1 MQVRVGCE
9 ITYELAQATLMLA
22 IFNMHASRV
31 PSFERPDDRITN
43 PPMPQMIS
51 PAHCRT
57 METRH
62 GRVRT
67 TRQAIAYSCI
77 NC

>member
-9 ITYELAQATLMLA
+9 ITYELGQATLMLA
-22 IFNMHASRV
+22 IFYMHASRV

-51 PAHCRT
+51 PAHRRT

-62 GRVRT
+62 GQGRT
-67 TRQAIAYSCI
+67 TRQAIASSCI
-77 NC
+77 TC